1 VVFTEVLKDYGD
13 KRMKYLLEMEVDKNR
28 LDEIFERLNK
38 AKQEIYECYSELQ
51 QLGVLKMASGDSRKE
66 ILQNEVK
73 TQLPPYKCIHTPEER
88 EKLAHDGERVHLV
101 CSAHNDA
108 LAYTLYLLN
117 SIIPNLEDLVY
128 HKKRFR
134 AEIYFD
140 PEADKFD
147 FLTFTAEADNGTA
160 QEG

>member
-1 VVFTEVLKDYGD
+1 
-13 KRMKYLLEMEVDKNR
+13 MKYLLEMEVDENR

-147 FLTFTAEADNGTA
+147 FLTFTAEADNDTA